1 LNLKSKNCKAK
12 CDNVDIKTSVKKP
25 SKTKSATKAPSK
37 GVTSDSAKLPNIC
50 DNIVYDSYRFG
61 PLVDNAGKTVSK
73 FGPVIKI
80 AENIPE
86 ECKSQLSIAASF
98 PSYKARLEFEGFA
111 SVYGL
116 ENWKNYRYTVGPK
129 NKPIFSNM
137 DSDAVVALLN
147 AKYLDGKLNNV
158 QVYQLSGK
166 GVVKDSNK
174 GATLSVVPEYKI
186 SRLDDSTLTKKEENK
201 ALLAKDIY
209 VSKDTYTFDIDGDLL
224 PNVLSIVSQDGKF
237 YVRSEE
243 GGKLESMLEIDAA
256 RYKVLQNARFVE
268 GSPSEAK
275 NGYLM
280 TFGKQGED
288 VVRFMVDTNK
298 YATDIAQS
306 RDKYIFQTQTKF
318 ANLQSLADFIDNV
331 ANMNQRAHYMSS
343 EVLKEQKGNL
353 VVQGDDK
360 VLKAY
365 ANTFG
370 EDVPSELLALYFGL
384 GSAIYTT
391 VNSDYLPTKRASQG
405 LVIARGAQDSE
416 NWALLKTG
424 KSQNNL
430 TNFAVSAYKDTVKMY
445 KDQLDAS
452 KIKVERLNF

>member
-1 LNLKSKNCKAK
+1 
-12 CDNVDIKTSVKKP
+12 
-25 SKTKSATKAPSK
+25 
-37 GVTSDSAKLPNIC
+37 
-50 DNIVYDSYRFG
+50 
-61 PLVDNAGKTVSK
+61 
-73 FGPVIKI
+73 
-80 AENIPE
+80 
-86 ECKSQLSIAASF
+86 
-98 PSYKARLEFEGFA
+98 
-111 SVYGL
+111 
-116 ENWKNYRYTVGPK
+116 
-129 NKPIFSNM
+129 M
-137 DSDAVVALLN
+137 
-147 AKYLDGKLNNV
+147 
-158 QVYQLSGK
+158 
-166 GVVKDSNK
+166 
-174 GATLSVVPEYKI
+174 
-186 SRLDDSTLTKKEENK
+186 
-201 ALLAKDIY
+201 
-209 VSKDTYTFDIDGDLL
+209 ID
-224 PNVLSIVSQDGKF
+224 
-237 YVRSEE
+237 
-243 GGKLESMLEIDAA
+243 
-256 RYKVLQNARFVE
+256 
-268 GSPSEAK
+268 
-275 NGYLM
+275 
-280 TFGKQGED
+280 
-288 VVRFMVDTNK
+288 
-298 YATDIAQS
+298 S